1 MSATNKGIIGREFIQ
16 QSQNTVNDDRKR
28 RVLLAKALIDNNNTN
43 ISCRAINSEI
53 VYSDVAVFRI
63 QSVVMIGI
71 VPTLVYTVGK
81 Y

>member
-1 MSATNKGIIGREFIQ
+1 MLSVIVEK
-16 QSQNTVNDDRKR
+16 

-43 ISCRAINSEI
+43 ISCATYNSEI
-53 VYSDVAVFRI
+53 VYSDVAVLRI